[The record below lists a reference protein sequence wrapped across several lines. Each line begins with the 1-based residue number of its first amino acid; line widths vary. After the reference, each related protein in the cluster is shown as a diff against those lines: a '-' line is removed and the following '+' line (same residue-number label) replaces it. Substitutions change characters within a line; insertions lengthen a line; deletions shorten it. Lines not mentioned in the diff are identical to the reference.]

1 MNPKLTPFTP
11 IRLMLCIP
19 VLMCL
24 LTSVQAQTPTPTP
37 LSEEQ
42 QELQRRRD
50 LLNLQKEIAESE
62 QAIAEAEKAKREAK
76 FPSPSSSPLAGTTT
90 INEGAVIEAQ
100 MVAYVSMARA
110 ANKIVSAIRASGTIN
125 NLAIFNEAD
134 VKLLLS
140 YKVARNQ
147 LETLRLRYE
156 ELLATEVVK
165 HCQPKPSPAPSPQP
179 DVAVASV
186 TAGMAIAR
194 SFLGSF
200 VDLTALLRTN
210 VDIKGQSFDIAEA
223 PLVSEVFRAFRCQSG
238 NTVKLYYPAVF
249 PPDIDA
255 AKKYEILGILEQL
268 HCLRVSAGKLTSDIE
283 KNDKNLSESEEK
295 IKAIIAA
302 LEEADAARIEIE
314 RKMRNLLKGY
324 CRRFPSDAP
333 LVEGLNNNL
342 RRFCPNLL
350 AEQRVDIFE
359 LRDRLVDILDQ
370 ISALKMKLE
379 TEKGKYAAFKQIQGA
394 LWRRLQEDLQVAS
407 TESAAEIAAQLKALN
422 EQFDRMIASFVQV
435 ETATNVN
442 QLTMFIKAEN
452 LKTALPEG
460 NAKWLQ
466 LKVIK
471 AGGNNRIK
479 TNLVWDIFT
488 GGNRLSHSGGAIVQY
503 ILFDATGQSIASDTI
518 TEYTNYIKAHKV
530 RDLSDYT
537 VDNPGCPCATK
548 PETCPQRSENK

>member
-1 MNPKLTPFTP
+1 MTAHIIPK
-11 IRLMLCIP
+11 R
-19 VLMCL
+19 VLIL
-24 LTSVQAQTPTPTP
+24 LVLGVIVTAGQLQAQTPTPTP
-37 LSEEQ
+37 TPSERET
-42 QELQRRRD
+42 ELTEENKLLKLEKENAELKKAIRD
-50 LLNLQKEIAESE
+50 T
-62 QAIAEAEKAKREAK
+62 K
-76 FPSPSSSPLAGTTT
+76 FPDPTTSPLAGTTT
-90 INEGAVIEAQ
+90 INEGAVIETQ
-100 MVAYVSMARA
+100 MVAYVAMARA
-110 ANKIVSAIRASGTIN
+110 ANKIVSAIRTSGPIN

-156 ELLATEVVK
+156 QLLADEVVK
-165 HCQPKPSPAPSPQP
+165 DCQPKPSPSASASPSPSP
-179 DVAVASV
+179 GVSDASL
-186 TAGMAIAR
+186 TAGMEIAQ

-223 PLVSEVFRAFRCQSG
+223 PLVSEVFRAFRCQSK

-255 AKKYEILGILEQL
+255 AKKYEILGILHQL

-283 KNDKNLSESEEK
+283 KNDKNLSESEAK
-295 IKAIIAA
+295 IKAIAAA
-302 LEEADAARIEIE
+302 LEEADAARIATE

-342 RRFCPNLL
+342 RRFCPNLP

-370 ISALKMKLE
+370 ISGLKRKLD
-379 TEKGKYAAFKQIQGA
+379 TEKGKYAALQQTQAA
-394 LWRRLQEDLQVAS
+394 LWRRLQKKLQVAS
-407 TESAAEIAAQLKALN
+407 PESAAEIAAQLKALN
-422 EQFDRMIASFVQV
+422 EQFDRLIASFVQV

-452 LKTALPEG
+452 LRAALPDG

-488 GGNRLSHSGGAIVQY
+488 GGNRVSHSGGAIVQY
-503 ILFDATGQSIASDTI
+503 ILFDTTGQSMASDTI
-518 TEYTNYIKAHKV
+518 TEYTNYIKANKV
-530 RDLSDYT
+530 TKLSDSS
-537 VDNPGCPCATK
+537 VDDLGCPCVY
-548 PETCPQRSENK
+548 ETCEEKKK